1 MKVYFSASVSARVY
15 NDDNDRKIV
24 EYLEKLFGNNVYSKH
39 IFGNVIEKGLE
50 KKGLSISKIREE
62 SYNEIIDHIN
72 KADLV
77 VAEISYPSISVGH
90 EISYALSKQK
100 QVILLHL
107 PNKSSRLLE
116 GIRDSNLHIVEYTST
131 NLIEVLSRLSV
142 EIKKNMSVRFNFFL
156 PKNLLAKLEMVAGRK
171 GVNKSEF
178 IRGLIEKDMRKRR
191 LGTEQVRI

>member
-24 EYLEKLFGNNVYSKH
+24 ECLENLFGNNVYSKH
-39 IFGNVIEKGLE
+39 IFDNVIEKGLE
-50 KKGLSISKIREE
+50 KKGLSLTKIREE

-72 KADLV
+72 KADLM

-116 GIRDSNLHIVEYTST
+116 GIRDSNLRIVEYTSS
-131 NLIEVLSRLSV
+131 NLIEVLNKLSV
-142 EIKKNMSVRFNFFL
+142 EIKKGMNVRFNFFL
-156 PKNLLAKLEMVAGRK
+156 PKSLLSKLEIAAEKK

-178 IRGLIEKDMRKRR
+178 IRGLIEKDIKSNK
-191 LGTEQVRI
+191 I